1 MRGLIKLDLVSMH
14 YSLDLARCYNE
25 RLLLWSLARR
35 ILILH
40 ACKLSVR
47 YVNERSA
54 ASGDFY
60 HTDTEF
66 SQWIYSCEN
75 SFREPEERNNVLTW
89 GKNIS
94 SNQMILRASNLAL

>member
-14 YSLDLARCYNE
+14 YSLDLARCHNK
-25 RLLLWSLARR
+25 RLLFWSLARK

-47 YVNERSA
+47 DMNERSA
-54 ASGDFY
+54 GSGDFY

-66 SQWIYSCEN
+66 SQRIYSCGN
-75 SFREPEERNNVLTW
+75 SFHEPEERNNVLTW
-89 GKNIS
+89 NKNIS
-94 SNQMILRASNLAL
+94 SIQMILRASNLAL